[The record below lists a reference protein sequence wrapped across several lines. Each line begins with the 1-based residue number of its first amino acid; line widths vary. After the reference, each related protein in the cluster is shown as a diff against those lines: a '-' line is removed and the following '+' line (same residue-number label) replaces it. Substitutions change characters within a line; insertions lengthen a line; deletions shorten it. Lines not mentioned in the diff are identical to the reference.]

1 MRCRPYEVRT
11 ALLAR
16 DTSMGCRCVA
26 LVAAVLLLPGRITA
40 HGQEAPVFKAASE
53 LVVLHVTVKDRSG
66 AYVAGL
72 PLEAFAVVEDGRAQ
86 TVRLLTD
93 TDTPVTV
100 GLLIDSSASMYPIR
114 HLVIAGATAFADASH
129 PTDEIFALAF
139 NEAVTPTLLQSA
151 PFTSDSTVLRA
162 ALERSVNGRGRTALY
177 DAISIGVD
185 YLSRGS
191 RERKVL
197 IVLSDG
203 GDNASRA
210 TRDEAVR
217 KAQASHA
224 VIYTIAVVDPGSR
237 DANPNLLKELAQA
250 SGGQSFRPDQ
260 PREIADALRQIAR
273 DIRHTYT
280 VGYTPTNTARD
291 GAFRNLRVV
300 VTAPHGRPLVVR
312 SRRGYVAGSPEV
324 PR

>member
-1 MRCRPYEVRT
+1 MRR
-11 ALLAR
+11 AR
-16 DTSMGCRCVA
+16 CSGI
-26 LVAAVLLLPGRITA
+26 AAWPHHCCGPGGAAR
-40 HGQEAPVFKAASE
+40 QEAPVFKADSE

-72 PLEAFAVVEDGRAQ
+72 PREAFGVVEDGRAQ

-100 GLLIDSSASMYPIR
+100 GLLIDSSASMQPIR

-129 PTDEIFALAF
+129 PRDEIFALAF
-139 NEAVTPTLLQSA
+139 NEAVMPALLPGA
-151 PFTSDSTVLRA
+151 PFTNDSKVLRA

-185 YLSRGS
+185 YLSGGS

-224 VIYTIAVVDPGSR
+224 VIYTVAVVDPGSR
-237 DANPNLLKELAQA
+237 DANPKLLKELAQA
-250 SGGQSFRPDQ
+250 SGGQSFRPDR
-260 PREIADALRQIAR
+260 PREIADAMRQIAR

-280 VGYTPTNTARD
+280 VGYVPTNAARD
-291 GAFRNLRVV
+291 GTFRNLRVV

-312 SRRGYVAGSPEV
+312 SRSGYWLARGQGGKGAGGEGAGGTTQVA
-324 PR
+324 R